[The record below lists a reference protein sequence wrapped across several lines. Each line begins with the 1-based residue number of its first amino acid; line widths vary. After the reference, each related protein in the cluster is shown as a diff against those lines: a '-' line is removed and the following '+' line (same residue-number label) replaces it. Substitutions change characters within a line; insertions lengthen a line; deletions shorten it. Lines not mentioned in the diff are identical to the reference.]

1 MSRQER
7 RTRLSLGTTALTN
20 KERAYLIVPVSII
33 TPASRSKRS
42 RSSAQTTARSAQS
55 SSPYTSPRCYRP
67 ASSNQRSSKPKG
79 RSLLTFTHHSHLR
92 KCRSTLLSNLQ
103 QRRKGPARRL
113 PHSRTLER
121 KAQVP
126 HAHNSRPPTK
136 RIIRKVAIR
145 APTTTSPSEART
157 ICHINS
163 RAGVASSQTMP
174 AIHR

>member
-55 SSPYTSPRCYRP
+55 SSPCTSPRCYRP
-67 ASSNQRSSKPKG
+67 ASSNQRNSKPKG

-103 QRRKGPARRL
+103 RRRKGPARRL

-121 KAQVP
+121 RAQVP
-126 HAHNSRPPTK
+126 RAHNSRPPTK

-157 ICHINS
+157 ICHISS
-163 RAGVASSQTMP
+163 RAGAASNQTMP
-174 AIHR
+174 ATRR